1 MEFGSQDSPMNT
13 RYLLEQ
19 CYAYRY
25 FDVHWGPSSSVMSFW
40 QMMSLYLCIFALFLF
55 MPLLTFCIVAVFYV
69 LFVSKSFLPLGIFF
83 SICFCHHLQRE
94 FKKELNFKASG
105 YLSLIALMGSLP
117 DIVRIERPV
126 PNGDWLLHE
135 IRNGALDS
143 MYLTALAGKS
153 NFT

>member
-1 MEFGSQDSPMNT
+1 
-13 RYLLEQ
+13 
-19 CYAYRY
+19 
-25 FDVHWGPSSSVMSFW
+25 
-40 QMMSLYLCIFALFLF
+40 
-55 MPLLTFCIVAVFYV
+55 
-69 LFVSKSFLPLGIFF
+69 
-83 SICFCHHLQRE
+83 
-94 FKKELNFKASG
+94 
-105 YLSLIALMGSLP
+105 MGSLP